1 MMTKALYYGLKSPQ
15 LWALNKPGYA
25 ASLVSTP
32 LGKTQILDMKRDLD
46 QPSNNYSSK
55 AYLTNYENSRV
66 PVFLPKECMSINP
79 ATIQSQYNCIIMPY
93 PSHLCWSFGW
103 CSYKSPE
110 RKAKKEG
117 LKLL

>member
-79 ATIQSQYNCIIMPY
+79 ATIQSQYNCIIIYHTLLIFVGVLAGVPIN
-93 PSHLCWSFGW
+93 LL
-103 CSYKSPE
+103 KE
-110 RKAKKEG
+110 RPKRKG
-117 LKLL
+117 